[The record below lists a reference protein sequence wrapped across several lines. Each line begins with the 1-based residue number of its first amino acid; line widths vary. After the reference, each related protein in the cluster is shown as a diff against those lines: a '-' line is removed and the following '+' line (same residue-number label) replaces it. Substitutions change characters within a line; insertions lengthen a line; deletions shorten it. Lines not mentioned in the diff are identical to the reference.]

1 MAGTA
6 RVAPVTAV
14 GVTAG
19 YAENMVATVHAYDV
33 VLLADRCG
41 EGPVGDRAC
50 LVHFPAIYA
59 AFPDDARAAA
69 VKALPQHVPGSRF
82 LSTLFVGRES
92 LEFATAAF
100 WRDLADRGVH
110 LLSAPS
116 TSPLLE
122 CPHD

>member
-41 EGPVGDRAC
+41 DRPVGDRAC
-50 LVHFPAIYA
+50 LVRFPAIYA

-69 VKALPQHVPGSRF
+69 IKALPQHAPGARF
-82 LSTLFVGRES
+82 LTTLFVGRES
-92 LEFATAAF
+92 LASATTAL
-100 WRDLADRGVH
+100 WRDLAERGVH
-110 LLSAPS
+110 LVSEPS
-116 TSPLLE
+116 TSPPLE